1 MKTSESILKIAP
13 ALLKAQKKIG
23 SAVKDSVNPF
33 FKSKYAD
40 LGSVMEACKDAL
52 NENGITVLQPVGEG
66 ILETVLLHE
75 SGEYISESMRIV
87 SKSDN
92 NPQEQGSAITYAR
105 RYSLQSLVFIPA
117 EDDDGNGSSPKPVE
131 QKTYT
136 PKATFQTKDSNPT
149 EVKEKATP
157 EQFEGMLRRLKLL
170 LGEKATI
177 DEYLAT
183 KGITKR
189 EWVTKKQAG
198 FFIMLMDQEIDKRS
212 IGKAIDN

>member
-117 EDDDGNGSSPKPVE
+117 ADDDGNSSSPKPVE

-136 PKATFQTKDSNPT
+136 PKATHPPT
-149 EVKEKATP
+149 EVKENATP

-198 FFIMLMDQEIDKRS
+198 FFISLMDFEIDRRN
-212 IGKAIDN
+212 IDKAIDN